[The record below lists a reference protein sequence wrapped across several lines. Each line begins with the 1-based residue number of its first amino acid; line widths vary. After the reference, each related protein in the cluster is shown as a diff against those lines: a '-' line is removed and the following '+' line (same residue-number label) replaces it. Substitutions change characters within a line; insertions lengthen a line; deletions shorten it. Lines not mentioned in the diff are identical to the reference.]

1 VVNAYFLDTSAL
13 VKRYVPEI
21 GSDWILSITDPAA
34 NNDLA
39 ISQITWVEVHSAFAR
54 RLREGSFSAE
64 RFDLIVQKVRE
75 DFENEY
81 RVIDVD
87 QTLIETAT
95 ELVIQ
100 HPLRAYDS
108 VQLASALRFQST
120 TLLSQPD
127 TRLFFVSADN
137 RLLDIAQ
144 SAGLAIDNPN
154 NYPQSNGL

>member
-1 VVNAYFLDTSAL
+1 MVNAYFLDTSAL

-21 GSDWILSITDPAA
+21 GSDWILSITDPAT
-34 NNDLA
+34 NSDLV

-54 RLREGSFSAE
+54 RLRDGSLSAE
-64 RFDLIVQKVRE
+64 RFDLIGQKVRE

-87 QTLIETAT
+87 PTVIETAA
-95 ELVIQ
+95 ELVMQ
-100 HPLRAYDS
+100 HPLRAYDA

-120 TLLSQPD
+120 LVLVPETQLV
-127 TRLFFVSADN
+127 FVSADN
-137 RLLDIAQ
+137 RLLNIAQ

-154 NYPQSNGL
+154 NYP

>member
-1 VVNAYFLDTSAL
+1 MVSAYFLDTSAL

-21 GSDWILSITDPAA
+21 GSEWILSITDPVT
-34 NNDLA
+34 NSDLV

-54 RLREGSFSAE
+54 RLRDGSLSAE

-87 QTLIETAT
+87 RTLIETAG
-95 ELVIQ
+95 ELVMQ

-120 TLLSQPD
+120 TLLSQPE
-127 TRLFFVSADN
+127 TRLIFVSADN
-137 RLLDIAQ
+137 RLLNIAQ
-144 SAGLAIDNPN
+144 LEGMAIDNPN
-154 NYPQSNGL
+154 NYP

>member
-1 VVNAYFLDTSAL
+1 MVNAYFLDTSAL

-21 GSDWILSITDPAA
+21 GSDWILSITDPATD
-34 NNDLA
+34 NHLA
-39 ISQITWVEVHSAFAR
+39 ISQITWVEVHSALAR
-54 RLREGSFSAE
+54 RLRDGSFSAQ
-64 RFDLIVQKVRE
+64 RFDLIAQKVRE

-95 ELVIQ
+95 ELVMQ

-120 TLLSQPD
+120 TLLSQPE
-127 TRLFFVSADN
+127 TRLIFVSADN
-137 RLLDIAQ
+137 RLLNIAH
-144 SAGLAIDNPN
+144 SEGLAIDNPN
-154 NYPQSNGL
+154 NYP

>member
-21 GSDWILSITDPAA
+21 GSEWILSITDPAT
-34 NNDLA
+34 NSDLV
-39 ISQITWVEVHSAFAR
+39 ISQITWVEVHSALAR
-54 RLREGSFSAE
+54 RLRDGSLSAE

-81 RVIDVD
+81 RVIDINP
-87 QTLIETAT
+87 TLIETAA
-95 ELVIQ
+95 ELVML
-100 HPLRAYDS
+100 HPLRAYDA

-120 TLLSQPD
+120 LISVSETQLV
-127 TRLFFVSADN
+127 FVSADN

>member
-1 VVNAYFLDTSAL
+1 MVNAYFLDTSAL

-21 GSDWILSITDPAA
+21 GSDWILSITDPAT
-34 NNDLA
+34 NSDLV

-54 RLREGSFSAE
+54 RLRDGSLSAE

-81 RVIDVD
+81 RVIDINP
-87 QTLIETAT
+87 TLIETAT

-120 TLLSQPD
+120 LISVSETQLV
-127 TRLFFVSADN
+127 FVSADN
-137 RLLDIAQ
+137 RLLNIAQ

-154 NYPQSNGL
+154 NYP

>member
-1 VVNAYFLDTSAL
+1 MVNAYFLDTSAL

-21 GSDWILSITDPAA
+21 GSDWILSITDPATD
-34 NNDLA
+34 NHLA

-54 RLREGSFSAE
+54 RLRDGSLSAQ
-64 RFDLIVQKVRE
+64 RFDLIAQKVRE

-95 ELVIQ
+95 ELVMQ

-120 TLLSQPD
+120 TLLSQPE
-127 TRLFFVSADN
+127 TRLIFVSADN

-144 SAGLAIDNPN
+144 SEGLATDNPN
-154 NYPQSNGL
+154 NYQ

>member
-21 GSDWILSITDPAA
+21 GSDWILSITDPATD
-34 NNDLA
+34 NDLA

-54 RLREGSFSAE
+54 RLRDRSLSAQ

-95 ELVIQ
+95 ELVMQ

-120 TLLSQPD
+120 TLVSVPNTQLI
-127 TRLFFVSADN
+127 FVSADN

-144 SAGLAIDNPN
+144 SEGLATDNPN
-154 NYPQSNGL
+154 NYP

>member
-1 VVNAYFLDTSAL
+1 MVNAYFLDTSAL

-21 GSDWILSITDPAA
+21 GSDWILSITDPAT
-34 NNDLA
+34 NSDLV

-54 RLREGSFSAE
+54 RLRDGSLSAE

-81 RVIDVD
+81 RVIDINP
-87 QTLIETAT
+87 TLIETAT

-100 HPLRAYDS
+100 HPLRAYDA

-120 TLLSQPD
+120 LISVSETQLV
-127 TRLFFVSADN
+127 FVSADN
-137 RLLDIAQ
+137 RLLNIAQ

-154 NYPQSNGL
+154 NYP

>member
-1 VVNAYFLDTSAL
+1 MLTFLDTSAL

-21 GSDWILSITDPAA
+21 GSDWILSITDPATD
-34 NNDLA
+34 NDLA
-39 ISQITWVEVHSAFAR
+39 ISQITWVEVHSALAR
-54 RLREGSFSAE
+54 RLRDRSLSAQP
-64 RFDLIVQKVRE
+64 FDLIVQKVRE

-95 ELVIQ
+95 ELGMQ

-120 TLLSQPD
+120 TLLSQPE
-127 TRLFFVSADN
+127 TRLIFVSADN

-144 SAGLAIDNPN
+144 SEGLAIDNPN
-154 NYPQSNGL
+154 NYQ

>member
-1 VVNAYFLDTSAL
+1 MVSAYFLDTSAL

-21 GSDWILSITDPAA
+21 GSEWILSITDPVT
-34 NNDLA
+34 NSDLV

-54 RLREGSFSAE
+54 RLRDGSLSAE

-87 QTLIETAT
+87 RTLIETAG
-95 ELVIQ
+95 ELVMQ

-120 TLLSQPD
+120 TLLSQPE
-127 TRLFFVSADN
+127 TRLIFVSADN
-137 RLLDIAQ
+137 RLLNIAQ
-144 SAGLAIDNPN
+144 LEGLAIDNPN
-154 NYPQSNGL
+154 NYP

>member
-1 VVNAYFLDTSAL
+1 MVNAYFLDTSAL
-13 VKRYVPEI
+13 VKRYVREI
-21 GSDWILSITDPAA
+21 GSDWILSITDPATD
-34 NNDLA
+34 NDLT

-54 RLREGSFSAE
+54 RLRDGSLSAQ
-64 RFDLIVQKVRE
+64 RFDLIAQKVRE

-95 ELVIQ
+95 ELVMQ

-120 TLLSQPD
+120 TLLSQPE
-127 TRLFFVSADN
+127 TQLIFVSADN

-154 NYPQSNGL
+154 NYP

>member
-1 VVNAYFLDTSAL
+1 MVNAYFLDTSAL

-21 GSDWILSITDPAA
+21 GSDWILSITDPAT
-34 NNDLA
+34 NSDLV

-54 RLREGSFSAE
+54 RLRDGSLSAE

-81 RVIDVD
+81 RVIDINP
-87 QTLIETAT
+87 TLIETAT

-100 HPLRAYDS
+100 HPLRAYDA
-108 VQLASALRFQST
+108 VQLAAALRVQSVLT
-120 TLLSQPD
+120 SIPD
-127 TRLFFVSADN
+127 TQVIFVSADN
-137 RLLDIAQ
+137 RLLNIAQ

-154 NYPQSNGL
+154 NYP

>member
-21 GSDWILSITDPAA
+21 GSEWILSITDPAT
-34 NNDLA
+34 NSDLV
-39 ISQITWVEVHSAFAR
+39 ISHITWVEVHSAFAR
-54 RLREGSFSAE
+54 RLRDGSLSAE

-81 RVIDVD
+81 RVIDID
-87 QTLIETAT
+87 QTLIETAA
-95 ELVIQ
+95 ELVMQ

-120 TLLSQPD
+120 LVSVPETQLV
-127 TRLFFVSADN
+127 FVSADN
-137 RLLDIAQ
+137 RLLNIAQ
-144 SAGLAIDNPN
+144 SEGMAFDNPN
-154 NYPQSNGL
+154 NYP

>member
-1 VVNAYFLDTSAL
+1 MVNAYFLDTSAL

-21 GSDWILSITDPAA
+21 GSDWILSITDPATD
-34 NNDLA
+34 NHLA

-54 RLREGSFSAE
+54 RLRDRSLSAE

-87 QTLIETAT
+87 RTLIETAT
-95 ELVIQ
+95 ELVMQ

-120 TLLSQPD
+120 TLLSQPE
-127 TRLFFVSADN
+127 TRLIFVSADN

-144 SAGLAIDNPN
+144 SAGLAIENPN
-154 NYPQSNGL
+154 NYP